1 MGARGGRGGTQ
12 QAAPENN
19 SQRKTPKISNTKNS
33 NCTDCLGNH
42 SQTSQLQL
50 VASVRQRLMDP
61 MSRKRNASDGDSG
74 FDSALSSRSSSISLD
89 QEPPDFGK
97 QFFAP
102 ADYEACDYAANL
114 LTSKLNNSLR
124 ETFLDILNK
133 DEDIEQDEDE
143 LLLITNRVTGSETLF
158 KPPSRLTFCKSQPQV
173 ANTHSSE
180 DYDRNNAIPR
190 NHLFHD
196 RLEYEREKQIDKM
209 DLVEVDLVM
218 ETGLSPPPSLGIR
231 VIGVNM
237 IHGVPDKLNIYVK
250 RVVEDSVAG
259 CDGRIRINDHIVEV
273 NGISL
278 VGVSQKL
285 AAQTLSNCA
294 ICPETGKVHFVLA
307 RSPRD
312 VAENSEEKKD
322 DVATIAEVAEVIPA
336 EVAEVI
342 KSDIWD
348 NEEPV
353 SKVKVKE
360 PLVKGSTSTDIV
372 RNFTQAPDSFLKAQT
387 EPEFVGRDA
396 VRLIQKTENEERSRD
411 KSEVVKNVETLR
423 KMLRLS
429 KITVLVASFI
439 LVSAIVTVAES
450 PKRKMT

>member
-1 MGARGGRGGTQ
+1 M
-12 QAAPENN
+12 
-19 SQRKTPKISNTKNS
+19 
-33 NCTDCLGNH
+33 C
-42 SQTSQLQL
+42 
-50 VASVRQRLMDP
+50 
-61 MSRKRNASDGDSG
+61 RKRNVSDGDSG
-74 FDSALSSRSSSISLD
+74 FDSALSSRSSSICLD
-89 QEPPDFGK
+89 QEIPEFHK
-97 QFFAP
+97 QLF
-102 ADYEACDYAANL
+102 DSEVDVDQL
-114 LTSKLNNSLR
+114 ISSKLNYPSLR
-124 ETFLDILNK
+124 EQFQEILSEE
-133 DEDIEQDEDE
+133 EDIEKEDE
-143 LLLITNRVTGSETLF
+143 GLYRISNKVTGLEMYF
-158 KPPSRLTFCKSQPQV
+158 KPPTRLKFSCSTPEV
-173 ANTHSSE
+173 ATTHSPQE
-180 DYDRNNAIPR
+180 YDRNNTIPR
-190 NHLFHD
+190 SALFHA
-196 RLEYEREKQIDKM
+196 RLEYELEKQISKM

-218 ETGLSPPPSLGIR
+218 ESGIIPPPSLGIR

-250 RVVEDSVAG
+250 RIVDDSVAG
-259 CDGRIRINDHIVEV
+259 RDGRIFVNDHIVEV

-312 VAENSEEKKD
+312 VVENSEEKKD
-322 DVATIAEVAEVIPA
+322 DVATNIAEVAEVIPA

-360 PLVKGSTSTDIV
+360 PLVQGSTSTDIV

-439 LVSAIVTVAES
+439 LVSAIVTVAET

>member
-1 MGARGGRGGTQ
+1 
-12 QAAPENN
+12 
-19 SQRKTPKISNTKNS
+19 
-33 NCTDCLGNH
+33 
-42 SQTSQLQL
+42 
-50 VASVRQRLMDP
+50 MDP

-89 QEPPDFGK
+89 QESPDFGK

-114 LTSKLNNSLR
+114 LASNLNNSLR
-124 ETFLDILNK
+124 EGFLDILNK

-143 LLLITNRVTGSETLF
+143 LLLITNRVTGCETLF
-158 KPPSRLTFCKSQPQV
+158 KPPSRLTFCKSPPQV
-173 ANTHSSE
+173 ATTHSSD

-190 NHLFHD
+190 NHLFHA
-196 RLEYEREKQIDKM
+196 RLEYELEKQIDKM

-259 CDGRIRINDHIVEV
+259 SDGRIRINDHIVEV

-307 RSPRD
+307 RPPLENEEKSDQEVSGKEAAGQENLDSLEQSNALSSKDQELAAKRQRLKNEESMDTTDNLESTAAPTRAD
-312 VAENSEEKKD
+312 VRLAEEKPPSQEAPMGRELGENS
-322 DVATIAEVAEVIPA
+322 
-336 EVAEVI
+336 
-342 KSDIWD
+342 
-348 NEEPV
+348 
-353 SKVKVKE
+353 SKE
-360 PLVKGSTSTDIV
+360 FTRRSPHPILKG
-372 RNFTQAPDSFLKAQT
+372 QT
-387 EPEFVGRDA
+387 EPEFEGRDA
-396 VRLIQKTENEERSRD
+396 VRLIKKEEKRCEDNSTVPGKMVCLKT
-411 KSEVVKNVETLR
+411 
-423 KMLRLS
+423 MLRMS
-429 KITVLVASFI
+429 KVTVMVAAMAILVATSLAGANI
-439 LVSAIVTVAES
+439 T
-450 PKRKMT
+450 KKKMI

>member
-1 MGARGGRGGTQ
+1 
-12 QAAPENN
+12 
-19 SQRKTPKISNTKNS
+19 
-33 NCTDCLGNH
+33 
-42 SQTSQLQL
+42 
-50 VASVRQRLMDP
+50 
-61 MSRKRNASDGDSG
+61 
-74 FDSALSSRSSSISLD
+74 
-89 QEPPDFGK
+89 
-97 QFFAP
+97 
-102 ADYEACDYAANL
+102 
-114 LTSKLNNSLR
+114 
-124 ETFLDILNK
+124 
-133 DEDIEQDEDE
+133 
-143 LLLITNRVTGSETLF
+143 
-158 KPPSRLTFCKSQPQV
+158 
-173 ANTHSSE
+173 
-180 DYDRNNAIPR
+180 
-190 NHLFHD
+190 
-196 RLEYEREKQIDKM
+196 
-209 DLVEVDLVM
+209 
-218 ETGLSPPPSLGIR
+218 
-231 VIGVNM
+231 
-237 IHGVPDKLNIYVK
+237 
-250 RVVEDSVAG
+250 VAG
-259 CDGRIRINDHIVEV
+259 RDGRIFVNDHIVEV

-312 VAENSEEKKD
+312 VVENSEEKKD
-322 DVATIAEVAEVIPA
+322 DVATNIAEVAEVIPA

-360 PLVKGSTSTDIV
+360 PLIQGSTSTDIV

-439 LVSAIVTVAES
+439 LVSAIVTVAEN